1 MDKTITTALLV
12 IAGIVATL
20 ALINAVLPAAG
31 KSSSALLVANSDAS
45 DRIKTD
51 IEIVFAMGSTGDS
64 EIIFWAK
71 NVGSKAIKVIDDSD
85 VFLTTPTTVTRVPY
99 TGSASA
105 DPRWD
110 YTIENGTQWSKS
122 VTIKVALHMD
132 SVSTGVHEITFT
144 VYNSI
149 NATKEFSI

>member
-1 MDKTITTALLV
+1 M
-12 IAGIVATL
+12 
-20 ALINAVLPAAG
+20 
-31 KSSSALLVANSDAS
+31 ANSDAS

-122 VTIKVALHMD
+122 VTIKVDPRNKAWR
-132 SVSTGVHEITFT
+132 
-144 VYNSI
+144 
-149 NATKEFSI
+149 